1 MPARQYFT
9 TCMTE
14 NIISIIFINP
24 HFVNPKINNFR
35 SFFRKKCRSDAV
47 FRSAAARAFRVLIFG
62 LSTTYPHCPPHA
74 YKYQFDFCA
83 FHTISCNRNQHYPQ
97 SVDNLV
103 DNFRFCCV
111 QPVGI
116 SNFSSIYAMYNVYIS
131 FPDFTHFGFS
141 SPLSTIL
148 ST

>member
-1 MPARQYFT
+1 MYDRKHHFNYIHKPPISST
-9 TCMTE
+9 LK
-14 NIISIIFINP
+14 SII
-24 HFVNPKINNFR
+24 FR
-35 SFFRKKCRSDAV
+35 SFFSGAKNCRSDAG
-47 FRSAAARAFRVLIFG
+47 FRPAAARAFRVLIFG

>member
-1 MPARQYFT
+1 
-9 TCMTE
+9 MTE

-83 FHTISCNRNQHYPQ
+83 FHT
-97 SVDNLV
+97 VDNLV

>member
-1 MPARQYFT
+1 
-9 TCMTE
+9 MTE

-35 SFFRKKCRSDAV
+35 SFFGKNAALTRF

>member
-1 MPARQYFT
+1 MPLVAFNFKTY
-9 TCMTE
+9 
-14 NIISIIFINP
+14 
-24 HFVNPKINNFR
+24 NNFR
-35 SFFRKKCRSDAV
+35 SFFREKCRSDAV

>member
-1 MPARQYFT
+1 
-9 TCMTE
+9 MTE

-35 SFFRKKCRSDAV
+35 SFFRKKCRSDA
-47 FRSAAARAFRVLIFG
+47 VLIFG

>member
-1 MPARQYFT
+1 MYDRKHL
-9 TCMTE
+9 
-14 NIISIIFINP
+14 SIIFINP

-35 SFFRKKCRSDAV
+35 SFFRKKNARSTRFSGLPLPV
-47 FRSAAARAFRVLIFG
+47 PSVVPIFG

-83 FHTISCNRNQHYPQ
+83 FHTISCNRNEHYPQ